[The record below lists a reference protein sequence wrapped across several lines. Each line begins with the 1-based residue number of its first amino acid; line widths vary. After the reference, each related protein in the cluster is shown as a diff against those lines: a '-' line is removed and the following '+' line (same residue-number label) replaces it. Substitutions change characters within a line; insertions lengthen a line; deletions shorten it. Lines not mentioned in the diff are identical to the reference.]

1 LLLQGLAFDKRRKKS
16 ITEELNN
23 KTGGK
28 KVKNLVL
35 ASCLVAGM
43 VMADTDVSAE
53 NQAPTVEIITNHGSI
68 VIELDPKAAP
78 KTVENF
84 LSYVNDGAYDGTIFH
99 RVIKDFMIQGGGF
112 VPQMVQKKTKE
123 PIANEAD
130 NGLKNLRGTIAM
142 ARTMEP
148 HSATSQFF
156 INTVDNSFL
165 DHTAKNARGWG
176 YCVFGKVVEGMDTI
190 DDIAKVKT
198 ANKMGHQDV
207 PVVPVIIEKV
217 TLKTIQ

>member
-1 LLLQGLAFDKRRKKS
+1 M
-16 ITEELNN
+16 
-23 KTGGK
+23 
-28 KVKNLVL
+28 KNLVL
-35 ASCLVAGM
+35 ASCLAAGM
-43 VMADTDVSAE
+43 VVAGADVSAE
-53 NQAPTVEIITNHGSI
+53 DQAPKVEIRTNHGVI
-68 VIELDPKAAP
+68 IIELDSKAAP

-84 LSYVNDGAYDGTIFH
+84 LSYVNDGTYDGTIFH

-112 VPQMVQKKTKE
+112 VPQMVQKKTKDS
-123 PIANEAD
+123 IINEAD

-176 YCVFGKVVEGMDTI
+176 YCVFGKVVDGMDTV
-190 DDIAKVKT
+190 DDITKVKT
-198 ANKMGHQDV
+198 ANKAGHQDV

-217 TLKTIQ
+217 SVITVAE

>member
-1 LLLQGLAFDKRRKKS
+1 M
-16 ITEELNN
+16 
-23 KTGGK
+23 
-28 KVKNLVL
+28 KNFVL
-35 ASCLVAGM
+35 ASCLAAGM
-43 VMADTDVSAE
+43 VVAGSDVSAE
-53 NQAPTVEIITNHGSI
+53 DQAPMVEMKTTKGTI

-84 LSYVNDGAYDGTIFH
+84 LGYVNDGAYDGTIFH

-112 VPQMVQKKTKE
+112 VPQMVQKKTKD
-123 PIANEAD
+123 PIINEAD

-176 YCVFGKVVEGMDTI
+176 YCVFGKVVKGMETVDEI
-190 DDIAKVKT
+190 SKVKT
-198 ANKMGHQDV
+198 TSKAGHQDV
-207 PVVPVIIEKV
+207 PAVAVVIEKV
-217 TLKTIQ
+217 TVKTSVE

>member
-1 LLLQGLAFDKRRKKS
+1 M
-16 ITEELNN
+16 
-23 KTGGK
+23 
-28 KVKNLVL
+28 KNLVL
-35 ASCLVAGM
+35 LSCLAAGM
-43 VMADTDVSAE
+43 VVAGTDVSADD
-53 NQAPTVEIITNHGSI
+53 QPPKVDMKTSKGII

-84 LSYVNDGAYDGTIFH
+84 LSYVNEGTYDGTIFH

-112 VPQMVQKKTKE
+112 VPQMVQKKTKA
-123 PIANEAD
+123 PVVNEAD

-165 DHTAKNARGWG
+165 DHTAKNAQGWG
-176 YCVFGKVVEGMDTI
+176 YCVFGKVVEGMDTVDEI
-190 DDIAKVKT
+190 TKVKT

-217 TLKTIQ
+217 TVKTAAE

>member
-1 LLLQGLAFDKRRKKS
+1 
-16 ITEELNN
+16 
-23 KTGGK
+23 
-28 KVKNLVL
+28 VKNLVL
-35 ASCLVAGM
+35 ASCLAAGM
-43 VMADTDVSAE
+43 VVAGADVSAE
-53 NQAPTVEIITNHGSI
+53 DQAPKVEIRTNHGI
-68 VIELDPKAAP
+68 IIIELDSKAAP

-84 LSYVNDGAYDGTIFH
+84 LSYVNDGTYDGTIFH

-112 VPQMVQKKTKE
+112 VPQMVQKKTKDS
-123 PIANEAD
+123 IINEAD

-176 YCVFGKVVEGMDTI
+176 YCVFGKVVEGMDTV
-190 DDIAKVKT
+190 DDITKVKT
-198 ANKMGHQDV
+198 ANKAGHQDV
-207 PVVPVIIEKV
+207 PVVPVVIEKV
-217 TLKTIQ
+217 SVITVAE

>member
-1 LLLQGLAFDKRRKKS
+1 M
-16 ITEELNN
+16 
-23 KTGGK
+23 
-28 KVKNLVL
+28 KNLVL
-35 ASCLVAGM
+35 ASCLAAGM
-43 VMADTDVSAE
+43 VMAGSDVSAE
-53 NQAPTVEIITNHGSI
+53 DQAPMVEMKTTKGTI

-84 LSYVNDGAYDGTIFH
+84 LGYVNDGAYDGTIFH

-112 VPQMVQKKTKE
+112 VPQMVQKKTKD
-123 PIANEAD
+123 PIINEAD

-176 YCVFGKVVEGMDTI
+176 YCVFGKVVKGMETVDEI
-190 DDIAKVKT
+190 SKVKT
-198 ANKMGHQDV
+198 TSKAGHQDV
-207 PVVPVIIEKV
+207 PAVAVVIEKV
-217 TLKTIQ
+217 TVKTSVE

>member
-1 LLLQGLAFDKRRKKS
+1 M
-16 ITEELNN
+16 
-23 KTGGK
+23 
-28 KVKNLVL
+28 KNFVL
-35 ASCLVAGM
+35 ASCLAAGM
-43 VMADTDVSAE
+43 VVAGTDVSAE
-53 NQAPTVEIITNHGSI
+53 DQAPKVEIKTSKGII
-68 VIELDPKAAP
+68 IIELDPKAAP

-84 LSYVNDGAYDGTIFH
+84 LSYVNEGTYDGTIFH

-112 VPQMVQKKTKE
+112 MPQMVQRKTKA
-123 PIANEAD
+123 PVVNEAD

-176 YCVFGKVVEGMDTI
+176 YCVFGKVVDGMDTVDEI
-190 DDIAKVKT
+190 RKVKT

-207 PVVPVIIEKV
+207 PVVPVVIEKV
-217 TLKTIQ
+217 SVITVAE

>member
-1 LLLQGLAFDKRRKKS
+1 
-16 ITEELNN
+16 
-23 KTGGK
+23 
-28 KVKNLVL
+28 VKNLVL

-53 NQAPTVEIITNHGSI
+53 NQAPTVEIKTNHGSI

-123 PIANEAD
+123 PIDNEAD

-207 PVVPVIIEKV
+207 PVVPVVIEKV
-217 TLKTIQ
+217 TVKTIQ

>member
-1 LLLQGLAFDKRRKKS
+1 M
-16 ITEELNN
+16 
-23 KTGGK
+23 
-28 KVKNLVL
+28 KNLVL
-35 ASCLVAGM
+35 ASCLAAGM
-43 VMADTDVSAE
+43 VVAGADVSAE
-53 NQAPTVEIITNHGSI
+53 DQAPKVEIKTNHGVI
-68 VIELDPKAAP
+68 IIELDSKAAP

-84 LSYVNDGAYDGTIFH
+84 LSYVNDGTYDGTIFH

-112 VPQMVQKKTKE
+112 VPQMVQKKTKDS
-123 PIANEAD
+123 IINEAD

-176 YCVFGKVVEGMDTI
+176 YCVFGKVVEGMDTV
-190 DDIAKVKT
+190 DDITKVKT
-198 ANKMGHQDV
+198 ANKAGHQDV

-217 TLKTIQ
+217 SVITVAE

>member
-1 LLLQGLAFDKRRKKS
+1 M
-16 ITEELNN
+16 
-23 KTGGK
+23 
-28 KVKNLVL
+28 KNFVL
-35 ASCLVAGM
+35 ASCLAAGM
-43 VMADTDVSAE
+43 VVAGTDVSAE
-53 NQAPTVEIITNHGSI
+53 DKAPKVEIKTSKGII
-68 VIELDPKAAP
+68 IIELDPKAAP

-84 LSYVNDGAYDGTIFH
+84 LSYVNEGTYDGTIFH

-112 VPQMVQKKTKE
+112 MPQMVQRKTKA
-123 PIANEAD
+123 PVVNEAD

-176 YCVFGKVVEGMDTI
+176 YCVFGKVVDGMDTVDEI
-190 DDIAKVKT
+190 RKVKT

-207 PVVPVIIEKV
+207 PVVPVVIEKV
-217 TLKTIQ
+217 SVITVAE

>member
-1 LLLQGLAFDKRRKKS
+1 M
-16 ITEELNN
+16 
-23 KTGGK
+23 
-28 KVKNLVL
+28 KNLVL
-35 ASCLVAGM
+35 ASCLAAGM
-43 VMADTDVSAE
+43 VVAGPDVSAE
-53 NQAPTVEIITNHGSI
+53 DQPPVVEMKTSKGTI
-68 VIELDPKAAP
+68 VIELDPKAAS

-84 LSYVNDGAYDGTIFH
+84 LGYVNDGAYDGTIFH

-112 VPQMVQKKTKE
+112 VPQMVQKKTKD
-123 PIANEAD
+123 PIINEAD

-176 YCVFGKVVEGMDTI
+176 YCVFGKVVKGMETVDEI
-190 DDIAKVKT
+190 SKVKT
-198 ANKMGHQDV
+198 ASKAGHQDV
-207 PVVPVIIEKV
+207 PAVAVVIEKV
-217 TLKTIQ
+217 TVKTSVE

>member
-1 LLLQGLAFDKRRKKS
+1 M
-16 ITEELNN
+16 
-23 KTGGK
+23 
-28 KVKNLVL
+28 V
-35 ASCLVAGM
+35 VAG
-43 VMADTDVSAE
+43 ADVSAE
-53 NQAPTVEIITNHGSI
+53 DQAPKVEIRTNHGVI
-68 VIELDPKAAP
+68 IIELDSKAAP

-84 LSYVNDGAYDGTIFH
+84 LSYVNDGTYDGTIFH

-112 VPQMVQKKTKE
+112 VPQMVQKKTKDS
-123 PIANEAD
+123 IINEAD

-176 YCVFGKVVEGMDTI
+176 YCVFGKVVEGMDTV
-190 DDIAKVKT
+190 DDITKVKT
-198 ANKMGHQDV
+198 ANKAGHQDV

-217 TLKTIQ
+217 SVITVAE

>member
-1 LLLQGLAFDKRRKKS
+1 M
-16 ITEELNN
+16 
-23 KTGGK
+23 
-28 KVKNLVL
+28 KNLVL
-35 ASCLVAGM
+35 LSCLAAGM
-43 VMADTDVSAE
+43 VVAGTDVSAE
-53 NQAPTVEIITNHGSI
+53 DQAPKVEIKTSKGTI
-68 VIELDPKAAP
+68 VVELDPKAAP
-78 KTVENF
+78 KSVENF
-84 LSYVNDGAYDGTIFH
+84 LSYVNDGTYDGTIFH

-112 VPQMVQKKTKE
+112 VPQMVQKKTKA
-123 PIANEAD
+123 PVVNEAD

-165 DHTAKNARGWG
+165 DHTAKNTQGWG
-176 YCVFGKVVEGMDTI
+176 YCVFGKVVEGMDTVDEI
-190 DDIAKVKT
+190 TKVKT

-217 TLKTIQ
+217 TVKTAAE